1 MMKRKMISAVLA
13 AVMTVGMIT
22 GCGSSQTTTE
32 NKADKADKLESQTDL
47 SSTDYDF
54 EKEYF
59 KELIDTMPDSI
70 QFFYAEYQ
78 GIPVS
83 ASIFLYNQ
91 HFMHYHLSGTLP
103 EYRNLGAAN
112 LVLSEAA
119 YWAAEHN
126 IKKFHLGGGLGIEDS
141 LFSFKKH
148 FNRNGEI
155 DFCIGRNIFD
165 KSTFDELV
173 KIREENDPDFDSSRP
188 FLIKYR
194 G

>member
-1 MMKRKMISAVLA
+1 MIQ
-13 AVMTVGMIT
+13 
-22 GCGSSQTTTE
+22 C
-32 NKADKADKLESQTDL
+32 
-47 SSTDYDF
+47 
-54 EKEYF
+54 
-59 KELIDTMPDSI
+59 LI
-70 QFFYAEYQ
+70 QYRFFYAEYQ

-103 EYRNLGAAN
+103 EYRKLGAAN

-173 KIREENDPDFDSSRP
+173 KIREENDSDFNSSRP

>member
-1 MMKRKMISAVLA
+1 M
-13 AVMTVGMIT
+13 
-22 GCGSSQTTTE
+22 
-32 NKADKADKLESQTDL
+32 
-47 SSTDYDF
+47 
-54 EKEYF
+54 
-59 KELIDTMPDSI
+59 ELVKQLHKQIG
-70 QFFYAEYQ
+70 Y
-78 GIPVS
+78 
-83 ASIFLYNQ
+83 
-91 HFMHYHLSGTLP
+91 
-103 EYRNLGAAN
+103 
-112 LVLSEAA
+112 
-119 YWAAEHN
+119 N